1 MTHRRKTGQEGE
13 QFIAKQ
19 LIERGFTILAQN
31 YRKQYGEIDLIARK
45 KELLI
50 FVEVK
55 TRRGTSP
62 DLTFLV
68 PPSKQRKIGLVAR
81 EYLSSHDIDNM
92 ICRFDVALLDSH
104 DNAFQVQYIEN
115 AFCYEE

>member
-1 MTHRRKTGQEGE
+1 MTQRRKTGQEGE

-31 YRKQYGEIDLIARK
+31 YRKPYGEIDLIARK

-92 ICRFDVALLDSH
+92 ICRFDVALVITQQGNTSISYIA
-104 DNAFQVQYIEN
+104 NAFTE
-115 AFCYEE
+115 